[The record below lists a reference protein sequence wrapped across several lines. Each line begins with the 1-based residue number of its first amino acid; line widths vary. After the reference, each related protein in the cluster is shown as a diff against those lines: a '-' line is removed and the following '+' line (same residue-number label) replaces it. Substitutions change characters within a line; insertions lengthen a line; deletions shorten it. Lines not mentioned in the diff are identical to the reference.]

1 MHELITV
8 IEIILSLIMSCA
20 CLCWTVLNNFIFL
33 SSLSHPWTK
42 CVDAYVCIMALHSIF
57 LQLTQSQQEEQNVS
71 SQSSCTIDLPPRFTI
86 SSVLP
91 PITSSQEFVRFS
103 IFSISL
109 LIISSFTSLISFCS
123 LMLFLFLFLLAWPLI
138 ISNLIV
144 SSYDMKM

>member
-1 MHELITV
+1 
-8 IEIILSLIMSCA
+8 
-20 CLCWTVLNNFIFL
+20 
-33 SSLSHPWTK
+33 
-42 CVDAYVCIMALHSIF
+42 
-57 LQLTQSQQEEQNVS
+57 
-71 SQSSCTIDLPPRFTI
+71 
-86 SSVLP
+86 VLP

-123 LMLFLFLFLLAWPLI
+123 LMLFLFLFLLAWLLI